1 MDLREL
7 QKNYLDNL
15 RKVTEEKI
23 RNRFVGTNSYFNRR
37 RLGFQGWKKA
47 ETKEVSN
54 YRSR

>member
-7 QKNYLDNL
+7 QKTYLDNL
-15 RKVTEEKI
+15 RKVTEDYQD
-23 RNRFVGTNSYFNRR
+23 RFVGTNSYFNRR

-54 YRSR
+54 NRSR

>member
-7 QKNYLDNL
+7 QKSYLDNL
-15 RKVTEEKI
+15 RKVTEDKLEI
-23 RNRFVGTNSYFNRR
+23 GSLVRTVIFNRR
-37 RLGFQGWKKA
+37 RFGFQGWKKA